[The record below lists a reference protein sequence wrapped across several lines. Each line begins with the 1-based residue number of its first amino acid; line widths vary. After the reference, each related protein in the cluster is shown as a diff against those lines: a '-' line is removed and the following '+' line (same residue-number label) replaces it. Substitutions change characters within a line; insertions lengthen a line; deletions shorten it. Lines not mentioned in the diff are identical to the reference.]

1 MGGRWNSIGF
11 QFFCFLVL
19 INNLENQGCWSLNLE
34 GMALLEFRTRVISDP
49 FGVFSNWNKNDSTPC
64 LWSGVRCLNGKVQ
77 MLDMKE
83 RSLEGTLAPDLGKLS
98 DLRFLVLQKNHF
110 SGVIPKELGE
120 LTKLELLDLS
130 NNKLSGIIPVEI
142 SRLPSLKR
150 LLLGNNKFEGSI
162 PLELSRFTLLSELQF
177 DDYLTSAEVAGIRS
191 VNRKFGQYGFKIG
204 EDSLHTNGDHSCANL
219 PGSSETHLV
228 QHSQNL
234 INVARRK
241 LLEQSSNLAAEP
253 ATVGSSSDQVIAL
266 PTSRSSGTFPAIPTA
281 TKKHFP
287 GPAASPPIVSA
298 VQGSI
303 SKFNKS
309 SKPTS
314 PAPSDSS
321 ESIWKYFLI
330 IPGLFAVLIIA
341 AAAFFT
347 CQTRA
352 VRTIRPWRTGLSG
365 QLQKAFVT
373 GVPKLNRLELD
384 TACEDFSN
392 IIDTQSGCTIYKGT
406 LSSGVEIAVAAT
418 AIASSKDWLKSQEMA
433 YRKQV
438 DTLSRINH
446 KNFVNLIGYC
456 EDDEPFNRMMVFEY
470 APNGTVF
477 EHLHIKE
484 MDHLDWNARMRI
496 IMGTAYC
503 LQYMH
508 HELNP
513 PVAHSNLSSHCI
525 YLTDDYAA
533 KVAEICFTTIALPKS
548 KVSDDIENSVL
559 PPLADPETNI
569 YSFGILMLEIIS
581 GKLPYCEEKE
591 LSIEKWAAD
600 YLNEPR
606 NFSCMIDPSLK
617 SFKQNELEAICEVIK
632 ECIKTDLRQRPTMN
646 DIIVQL
652 RQVINISPEQ
662 AVPRLSPLWWAELEI
677 LSAETT

>member
-1 MGGRWNSIGF
+1 
-11 QFFCFLVL
+11 
-19 INNLENQGCWSLNLE
+19 
-34 GMALLEFRTRVISDP
+34 
-49 FGVFSNWNKNDSTPC
+49 
-64 LWSGVRCLNGKVQ
+64 
-77 MLDMKE
+77 MKE

-191 VNRKFGQYGFKIG
+191 
-204 EDSLHTNGDHSCANL
+204 
-219 PGSSETHLV
+219 
-228 QHSQNL
+228 NL

-418 AIASSKDWLKSQEMA
+418 AITSSKDWLKSQEMA

-646 DIIVQL
+646 DIVVQL

>member
-19 INNLENQGCWSLNLE
+19 INNLQGCWSLNLE

-191 VNRKFGQYGFKIG
+191 
-204 EDSLHTNGDHSCANL
+204 
-219 PGSSETHLV
+219 
-228 QHSQNL
+228 NL

-418 AIASSKDWLKSQEMA
+418 AITSSKDWLKSQEMA

-646 DIIVQL
+646 DIVVQL